1 MKQLHDEVNRLTSCN
16 NELKLGVYSTPNGFL
31 IKNNRAQIFIPLEQA
46 KSMVDDLEDMVIILR
61 SELKED

>member
-16 NELKLGVYSTPNGFL
+16 NELTPGIYSTPNGFV
-31 IKNNRAQIFIPLEQA
+31 IKNYHAQIFIPLEQA
-46 KSMVDDLEDMVIILR
+46 KAMADDLEDMVMILR